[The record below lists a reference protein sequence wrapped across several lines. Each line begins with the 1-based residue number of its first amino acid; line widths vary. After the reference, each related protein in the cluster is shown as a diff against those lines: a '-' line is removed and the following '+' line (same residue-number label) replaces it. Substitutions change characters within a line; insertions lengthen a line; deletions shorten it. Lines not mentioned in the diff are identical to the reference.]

1 MTSYLLGIVLTKITG
16 NSTCDD
22 PDNKTTQP
30 SSVYG
35 VYLCNEKWHIK
46 THHLLHT
53 SYWWAPWN
61 WLHLVS
67 SQSLNNAE
75 LCFHW
80 KARLSPVEGAEVW
93 NPAFSRRDLRASDSS
108 GDEVSVFFSFSP
120 LEGHN
125 VRKGPLCHYVSHSR
139 TDNYKRNLMTNKKT
153 CQSPES
159 TSRQTQGDLTEH
171 TAARDHRGKESSQ
184 AVRRAVG
191 KN

>member
-1 MTSYLLGIVLTKITG
+1 MTHKDTPSLTHKLLMSSLELASSSFFPIPQQCWAVFPLE
-16 NSTCDD
+16 S
-22 PDNKTTQP
+22 KT
-30 SSVYG
+30 V
-35 VYLCNEKWHIK
+35 
-46 THHLLHT
+46 
-53 SYWWAPWN
+53 
-61 WLHLVS
+61 
-67 SQSLNNAE
+67 
-75 LCFHW
+75 
-80 KARLSPVEGAEVW
+80 PVEGAEVW

-139 TDNYKRNLMTNKKT
+139 SDNYKRNLMTNKKT

-159 TSRQTQGDLTEH
+159 TSRQRQGNLTEH
-171 TAARDHRGKESSQ
+171 TAAWDHRGKESSQ